1 MNRRLLLLAPC
12 LLLILNYPWLA
23 IFSQQTLLFGM
34 PLLHLY
40 LFVLWFIIIL
50 TIRFLLG
57 GEDEGDHARA
67 RRTQRGGDQQP
78 SGSLEKHRP
87 SESHDAT
94 K

>member
-23 IFSQQTLLFGM
+23 IFSQQSFLFGM

-40 LFVLWFIIIL
+40 LFVLWFVIIL
-50 TIRFLLG
+50 TVMFLLG
-57 GEDEGDHARA
+57 GKDEEDHAGA
-67 RRTQRGGDQQP
+67 RRALRGDDQQVSVGP
-78 SGSLEKHRP
+78 ERRRAN
-87 SESHDAT
+87 ESHDAT

>member
-23 IFSQQTLLFGM
+23 IFSQQILLFGM

-40 LFVLWFIIIL
+40 LFVLWFVIIL
-50 TIRFLLG
+50 TVRFLLG
-57 GEDEGDHARA
+57 GKDDGGHARA
-67 RRTQRGGDQQP
+67 RRTLREDNQQP
-78 SGSLEKHRP
+78 SGSPEKHRP
-87 SESHDAT
+87 DESHDAT